1 MEKRER
7 EYGRDQGGENEIET
21 DFFFFLKMK
30 IKWQGAKRIEDW
42 ESSLCSI
49 RNSEEFRKE
58 KTRRNDG

>member
-7 EYGRDQGGENEIET
+7 EYERDQGGENEIET
-21 DFFFFLKMK
+21 DFFLKMK
-30 IKWQGAKRIEDW
+30 IKWQGAKRNEDW

-58 KTRRNDG
+58 ETRNDR